1 MDTDNLLLT
10 VLIFIAALLYA
21 SVGHGGASGY
31 LAAMAL
37 AGMAPAEMK
46 PAALCLNI
54 LVAAIGSWRF
64 LRNGFFNRRLFA
76 HLMLASM
83 PMAFIGGML
92 QLPAHW
98 YQPLVGAI
106 LLYAAWRF
114 VQRPA
119 LQANEIAPPPFWLA
133 LTAGGL
139 IGFLSGL
146 TGVGGGIFLSPL
158 LVLLA
163 WSSVRQASGI
173 AAMFILLNSIAGLAG
188 LMTQGAILPSGLIGW
203 APAAVIGGLIGAEL
217 GSRRLAVPALQRL
230 LALVLV
236 IAGLKMIISHAPF
249 PWT

>member
-10 VLIFIAALLYA
+10 ILIFIAAVLYA

-37 AGMAPAEMK
+37 TGMAPADMK

-54 LVAAIGSWRF
+54 LVAGIGSWRF
-64 LRNGFFNRRLFA
+64 LGNGFFNRQLFA
-76 HLMLASM
+76 RLMLASM
-83 PMAFIGGML
+83 PMAFLGGML

-98 YQPLVGAI
+98 YQPLVGAV

-114 VQRPA
+114 FQRPTREA
-119 LQANEIAPPPFWLA
+119 SSIVPPPLWLA

-158 LVLLA
+158 LVLLSWA
-163 WSSVRQASGI
+163 SVRQASGI

-188 LMTQGAILPSGLIGW
+188 LMTQGATLPAGLIGW

-217 GSRRLAVPALQRL
+217 GSRRLAIPALQRL
-230 LALVLV
+230 LGLVLV
-236 IAGLKMIISHAPF
+236 VAGLKMLISHLI
-249 PWT
+249 